1 MGLSIDEQRKDF
13 RETFRKAD
21 NRPHF
26 FGGRCDRY
34 RGTQDLNLILRQH
47 PHRPCVPSP
56 HMRHRDTC
64 TRVRM

>member
-26 FGGRCDRY
+26 FGAVVTD
-34 RGTQDLNLILRQH
+34 TVA
-47 PHRPCVPSP
+47 HRTS
-56 HMRHRDTC
+56 T
-64 TRVRM
+64 